1 MSDWKVESPWDG
13 MYERMLELEAKHGLK
28 MPPKHMIDQLAEEWA
43 DGAQAQAR
51 QIAEEMDKPCPH
63 TTTGMLPIK
72 KRECYMCW
80 QAFRQEAGL

>member
-28 MPPKHMIDQLAEEWA
+28 MPPKHMINQLAEEWA

-51 QIAEEMDKPCPH
+51 KIAEW
-63 TTTGMLPIK
+63 GMEVCNHYPVPRL
-72 KRECYMCW
+72 RHHCNLCW